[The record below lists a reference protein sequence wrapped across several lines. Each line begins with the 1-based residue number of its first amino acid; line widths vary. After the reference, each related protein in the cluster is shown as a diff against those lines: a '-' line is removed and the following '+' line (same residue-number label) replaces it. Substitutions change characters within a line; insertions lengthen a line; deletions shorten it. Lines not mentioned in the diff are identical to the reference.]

1 MSEEKKKEPKTKII
15 VKFKFFQKNGE
26 FDFSTNNISVLKKF
40 CENPFFKEV
49 LKKDNELH
57 YEFIPEIFESDYAV
71 PDCKRFSIKE
81 GKLIGTD
88 LDSNEYDNTICVYT
102 SRNEF
107 ESLYKIKTAKQM
119 SEFYGVPLPTIHKY
133 LRKFKIKKVQNEM
146 S

>member
-1 MSEEKKKEPKTKII
+1 MPKVLDIEKRK
-15 VKFKFFQKNGE
+15 Q
-26 FDFSTNNISVLKKF
+26 
-40 CENPFFKEV
+40 
-49 LKKDNELH
+49 
-57 YEFIPEIFESDYAV
+57 EFITCYYDKSYEEMRKIFNCSGYSIAKYARMFNLNKAMGR
-71 PDCKRFSIKE
+71 PCTR
-81 GKLIGTD
+81 KLVFTD

-133 LRKFKIKKVQNEM
+133 LRKFKIKKVQNER